1 VLDKVEHLPSAIRT
15 YVEGVMENFDKF
27 LLRLRDEWV
36 PSTTNNCE
44 RYFGHTKLT
53 QIKRRFRLVEGARS
67 CLQTQMTVR
76 TVKHGL
82 VSRETSLALARELFP
97 TLDLEEVTDLFTET
111 KQHYLWSRDLEA
123 G

>member
-1 VLDKVEHLPSAIRT
+1 MLDKVEHLPSAIRT

-76 TVKHGL
+76 TVKHRL
-82 VSRETSLALARELFP
+82 I
-97 TLDLEEVTDLFTET
+97 
-111 KQHYLWSRDLEA
+111 SRDIA
-123 G
+123 RVPARAIDRKSVV